1 MFNERLQQV
10 ADRIQGTL
18 ALALIAKDG
27 IPVEWIAG
35 DQQQLDLELLAAEL
49 TSQIRAIS
57 QNHQEL
63 SVGDVRHLSV
73 TTSRMTLMVSSVTDE
88 YYLMLVLDT
97 QSNQGL
103 ARFEL
108 RRAVLLF
115 EEDLL

>member
-1 MFNERLQQV
+1 MFTERLQQV
-10 ADRIQGTL
+10 ADRIGDTR

-27 IPVEWIAG
+27 IPVEWVSSDDG
-35 DQQQLDLELLAAEL
+35 LDLEMLAAEL
-49 TSQIRAIS
+49 TSQIRTIS

-63 SVGDVRHLSV
+63 SVGDVRHLSI
-73 TTSRMTLMVSSVTDE
+73 TTDRMTLMVSSVTDE
-88 YYLMLVLDT
+88 YYLMLVLGT
-97 QSNQGL
+97 RPNKGL